1 LTKKKRW
8 AAQSQNMRG
17 RFQLPG
23 FVPSWRRRRP
33 RASCRLPMLFCA
45 FLSFLFCL
53 WSSPHVVETRNFQ
66 QPWPAIA
73 ATATSCSHHICSI
86 LPHISCNPFPALL
99 LCLLTLY
106 PKIKVTARIEY
117 DLTHRVCLYL
127 FIHVGFSLC
136 CFTFFFRRFDISS
149 AVPSRFFSHECCEIT
164 FAMWLSVFC
173 V

>member
-1 LTKKKRW
+1 
-8 AAQSQNMRG
+8 
-17 RFQLPG
+17 LPLV
-23 FVPSWRRRRP
+23 FP
-33 RASCRLPMLFCA
+33 AC
-45 FLSFLFCL
+45 
-53 WSSPHVVETRNFQ
+53 VETRNFQ
-66 QPWPAIA
+66 QPWPVIA

-86 LPHISCNPFPALL
+86 LPHIFSNPFPALL

-117 DLTHRVCLYL
+117 DLIHRVCLYL

-149 AVPSRFFSHECCEIT
+149 AVPSKSFRFFSHECCEIT